1 MNVLAWLLGVAVFG
15 ALALAAISFYLL
27 KVIADL
33 EKEIAELQPPFQASW
48 GAPIRSNPIKF
59 KIDVLS
65 PLYNGVMRKRKHKGI
80 ENKPYIEAMR
90 ELRKSN
96 AATTHDNRPNRLRT
110 RKAIKTQAIKESY

>member
-1 MNVLAWLLGVAVFG
+1 M
-15 ALALAAISFYLL
+15 
-27 KVIADL
+27 
-33 EKEIAELQPPFQASW
+33 
-48 GAPIRSNPIKF
+48 
-59 KIDVLS
+59 
-65 PLYNGVMRKRKHKGI
+65 YNKTMKKKNHKGI